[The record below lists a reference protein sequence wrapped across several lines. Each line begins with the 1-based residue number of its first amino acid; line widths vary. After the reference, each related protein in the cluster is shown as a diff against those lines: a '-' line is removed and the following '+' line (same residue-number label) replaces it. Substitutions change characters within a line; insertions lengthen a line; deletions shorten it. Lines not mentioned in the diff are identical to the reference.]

1 MLKKRCQLKS
11 AHGIP
16 SAALFH
22 FESKN
27 DLEQEL
33 QGNAFLFFGGGGG
46 QKLNLRKMYS
56 FYKLCWLITVQYYLL
71 PRASFFPF
79 GNPENELC
87 SRKLGV

>member
-33 QGNAFLFFGGGGG
+33 QGNAFLFFWGGGGA
-46 QKLNLRKMYS
+46 KIEFK
-56 FYKLCWLITVQYYLL
+56 
-71 PRASFFPF
+71 
-79 GNPENELC
+79 ENVFIL
-87 SRKLGV
+87 

>member
-33 QGNAFLFFGGGGG
+33 QGNAFLFFGGGGA
-46 QKLNLRKMYS
+46 KIEFK
-56 FYKLCWLITVQYYLL
+56 
-71 PRASFFPF
+71 
-79 GNPENELC
+79 ENVFIL
-87 SRKLGV
+87 